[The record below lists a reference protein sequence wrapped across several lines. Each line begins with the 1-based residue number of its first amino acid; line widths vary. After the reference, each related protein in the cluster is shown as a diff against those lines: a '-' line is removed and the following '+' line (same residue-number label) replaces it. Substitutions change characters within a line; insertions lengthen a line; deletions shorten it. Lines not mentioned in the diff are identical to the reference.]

1 MQYDALVRF
10 VLENQPIRGEIV
22 YLDESYR
29 EVMNRHPYP
38 PAIQQLLGE
47 LLAGA
52 SLLSATLKYEGA
64 LIIQVQGNG
73 PISLL
78 LAQANSE
85 RHIRGLAKWEG
96 EIPAD
101 FNQAVGEGKLAITID
116 PGVGVERYQG
126 IVELRG
132 NNIARIIENYFYQ
145 SEQLPTFLFLCAN
158 ETRAVGFLL
167 QSLPQ
172 ENQSKKDKKEIIEEW
187 LHFEH
192 LASTLTAKELLELP
206 AEKILYRLF
215 NQETVKIF
223 KSEPVTF
230 YCRCSRDAMARAIFT
245 MGKEEARQLAEERQL
260 VSVTCEFCNK
270 KQDFDRIDIER
281 IFYI

>member
-1 MQYDALVRF
+1 MQRDALVRF
-10 VLENQPIRGEIV
+10 IIENQPVRGEIV
-22 YLDESYR
+22 YLDESYH
-29 EVMNRHPYP
+29 EIMNRHPYP
-38 PAIQQLLGE
+38 LSIQRLLGE

-52 SLLSATLKYEGA
+52 SLLSATLKYEGS

-78 LAQANSE
+78 LAQADSD
-85 RHIRGLAKWEG
+85 RHIRGLAKWQG
-96 EIPAD
+96 EIPID
-101 FNQAVGEGKLAITID
+101 FNQAVGEGKLALTID
-116 PGVGVERYQG
+116 PGKGVERYQG

-132 NNIARIIENYFYQ
+132 NNLSRIIENYFYQ

-167 QSLPQ
+167 QALPQ
-172 ENQSKKDKKEIIEEW
+172 EKNENIHDW

-192 LASTLTAKELLELP
+192 LARTLTEKELFELP

-223 KSEPVTF
+223 EAQPVSF

-245 MGKEEARQLAEERQL
+245 MGKEEARKLAEEHQV

-270 KQDFDRIDIER
+270 KQDFDRIDVER
-281 IFYI
+281 IFFI

>member
-1 MQYDALVRF
+1 MQQDTLVRF
-10 VLENQPIRGEIV
+10 ILENRPIRGEIV

-38 PAIQQLLGE
+38 LEIQKLLGE

-64 LIIQVQGNG
+64 LIIQIQGNG

-85 RHIRGLAKWEG
+85 RQLRGLAKWEG

-101 FNQAVGEGKLAITID
+101 FNQAVGEGKMAITID
-116 PGVGVERYQG
+116 PGIGVERYQG

-158 ETRAVGFLL
+158 ESRAVGFLV

-172 ENQSKKDKKEIIEEW
+172 EKNEILEDW
-187 LHFEH
+187 LHVEH
-192 LASTLTAKELLELP
+192 LVRTLTEKELLELP
-206 AEKILYRLF
+206 PEKILYRLF

-223 KSEPVTF
+223 EGQPVSF
-230 YCRCSRDAMARAIFT
+230 YCRCSRDAMAKAIFT
-245 MGKEEARQLAEERQL
+245 MGKEEARQLAEEHQV

-281 IFYI
+281 IFFV